1 MKNSKRKLKKIIM
14 KNFLRK
20 LFRKSRIKKHLLFMQ
35 NENRKRLEADA
46 LEYLKDWEFG
56 YYTPKALEI
65 LRKYYRGYYGG
76 LKL

>member
-1 MKNSKRKLKKIIM
+1 
-14 KNFLRK
+14 
-20 LFRKSRIKKHLLFMQ
+20 MQ

-65 LRKYYRGYYGG
+65 LRKYYKFYYGG